1 MDDNQMLVTKRDGG
15 LQEVAFDK
23 ILKRLKSLG
32 EKAQVNINYG
42 ALCLKVIDQ
51 MYDRIPTSEIDNIAS
66 QQCASMIT
74 THYDYDKLAGYIAIS
89 NHQKNTGGIFV
100 DKIKSFYNIMDNGH
114 RPIVSKQ
121 LYEIVCKNSDK
132 IQSIINY
139 DRDFLIDFFGF
150 KTLHRAYFL
159 KYKWCLR
166 KTSRFMDASC
176 ISNSRL

>member
-1 MDDNQMLVTKRDGG
+1 MDENQMFVTKRNGE

-32 EKAQVNINYG
+32 EKANVNINFG

-89 NHQKNTGGIFV
+89 NHQKNTSKTFV
-100 DKIKSFYNIMDNGH
+100 DKIKVFYYTNDNGN

-121 LYEIVCKNSDK
+121 LLAKMQKKFKVL
-132 IQSIINY
+132 
-139 DRDFLIDFFGF
+139 LIMIETF
-150 KTLHRAYFL
+150 
-159 KYKWCLR
+159 
-166 KTSRFMDASC
+166 
-176 ISNSRL
+176 